1 MALTD
6 IDFQNGEGQDFI
18 LELPSV
24 VYSGVLTD
32 RLIESSGSQF
42 FVLET
47 AKIVNSG
54 NKIFI
59 MSE

>member
-32 RLIESSGSQF
+32 ILIESSGSQF